1 MTFFILGLRFFLSLR
16 NFQFEGEKCEELPF
30 GINLAHLELNHVR
43 KVKDN
48 KNGFFNYVSSKRK
61 TRENMNL
68 PSLVKENSEKE
79 KLLSTFPSD
88 FTTKTAPWE
97 SHILKLG
104 ESV

>member
-68 PSLVKENSEKE
+68 PLNEVGALPGKGEQWEGE
-79 KLLSTFPSD
+79 VTEHLSFR
-88 FTTKTAPWE
+88 
-97 SHILKLG
+97 LYY
-104 ESV
+104 